1 MKDYKNLPSAEKR
14 EQSREMD
21 IYMSAFS
28 IGLFMVLTA
37 VYLYQF

>member
-1 MKDYKNLPSAEKR
+1 MKDYKNLPSWEKR
-14 EQSREMD
+14 EFAREMD